1 MGTYFDSLPQSM
13 DAPILKSLREKAQ
26 KEDVPIIQED
36 GLRFLKQL
44 LILTNPK
51 SILEVGTAIG
61 YSTIAMASFSDA
73 FVTTIER
80 DEKRA
85 KEAKKYFE
93 EAELT
98 SRIRLIEGDALEV
111 DLEDLGQ
118 VDVLF
123 IDAAKAQNI
132 KFFERFEG
140 LVRVGGIIVT
150 DNLLFHGAFNKQE
163 SQTRNVKQLLRKIND
178 FNQYILKRKGYDTV
192 IHPIGDG
199 MSVSIKKGG
208 NL

>member
-85 KEAKKYFE
+85 KEAKKHFE